1 MPIALAAVNAGGAA
15 AGNPGGA
22 NRSPPAFSA
31 QQRRVFSMNSTTRSA
46 TASEII
52 EIVGHLDDGV
62 IARILATG
70 ASPAEVLEA
79 FTWATADDQIGTEL
93 RHGCQGVAGAVYE
106 ILMRE
111 EPDPEELRR

>member
-1 MPIALAAVNAGGAA
+1 M
-15 AGNPGGA
+15 
-22 NRSPPAFSA
+22 S
-31 QQRRVFSMNSTTRSA
+31 STLQSA

-70 ASPAEVLEA
+70 ATPAEVLEA

-93 RHGCQGVAGAVYE
+93 RHGRVGAAGAVYE
-106 ILMRE
+106 ILMQE
-111 EPDPEELRR
+111 EPDPEELGR

>member
-1 MPIALAAVNAGGAA
+1 
-15 AGNPGGA
+15 
-22 NRSPPAFSA
+22 
-31 QQRRVFSMNSTTRSA
+31 MNTTTRSA

-52 EIVGHLDDGV
+52 EIVGHLEDGV

-79 FTWATADDQIGTEL
+79 FTWTTADDQIGTEL
-93 RHGCQGVAGAVYE
+93 RRGPRGAVGAVYD

-111 EPDPEELRR
+111 EPDPDELR

>member
-1 MPIALAAVNAGGAA
+1 MT
-15 AGNPGGA
+15 
-22 NRSPPAFSA
+22 SA
-31 QQRRVFSMNSTTRSA
+31 SRPA

-62 IARILATG
+62 IARILVTG

-79 FTWATADDQIGTEL
+79 FTWVNADDQLGTEL
-93 RHGCQGVAGAVYE
+93 QHGRQGAVGTVYE
-106 ILMRE
+106 ILLQE